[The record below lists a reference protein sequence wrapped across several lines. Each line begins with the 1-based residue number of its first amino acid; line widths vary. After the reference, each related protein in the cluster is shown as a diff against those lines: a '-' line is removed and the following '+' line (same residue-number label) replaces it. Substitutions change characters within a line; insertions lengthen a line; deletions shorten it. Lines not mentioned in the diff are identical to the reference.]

1 MRLISKVKLFLTQS
15 VDVMVVIATQVFPFS
30 HLHWLFLDS
39 DTPSNKINQV
49 FEMLVIKMERW
60 EDSYPKSK
68 SSSPVPSAVKIDK
81 IRRGLKL
88 RIG

>member
-39 DTPSNKINQV
+39 DTPSKKINQV
-49 FEMLVIKMERW
+49 FEMLVIKMER
-60 EDSYPKSK
+60 EAGRIPIQNQNLPVQYP
-68 SSSPVPSAVKIDK
+68 PQ
-81 IRRGLKL
+81 LK
-88 RIG
+88 

>member
-1 MRLISKVKLFLTQS
+1 MKLFLTQS
-15 VDVMVVIATQVFPFS
+15 VDVVVVIATQVFPFS
-30 HLHWLFLDS
+30 HLRWFFLDS

-60 EDSYPKSK
+60 GGSLSK
-68 SSSPVPSAVKIDK
+68 IKIFQSGVRIGQ
-81 IRRGLKL
+81 IRIGLKL